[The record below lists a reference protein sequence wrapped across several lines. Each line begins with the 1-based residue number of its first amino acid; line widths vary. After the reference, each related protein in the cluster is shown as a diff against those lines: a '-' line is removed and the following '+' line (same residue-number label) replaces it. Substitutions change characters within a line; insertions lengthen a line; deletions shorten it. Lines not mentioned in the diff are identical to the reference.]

1 MYIDVHMCTYIFVT
15 IASMYANTDLETI
28 CTTEDQILFYL
39 LLYSIDFLG
48 TVGNWKSLEPD
59 LGTF

>member
-39 LLYSIDFLG
+39 LLYSVDFLG
-48 TVGNWKSLEPD
+48 TVGN
-59 LGTF
+59 